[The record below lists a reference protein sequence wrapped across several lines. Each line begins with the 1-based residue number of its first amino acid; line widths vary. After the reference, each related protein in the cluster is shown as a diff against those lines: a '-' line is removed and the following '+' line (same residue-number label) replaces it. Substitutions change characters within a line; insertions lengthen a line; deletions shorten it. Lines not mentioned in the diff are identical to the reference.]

1 MIRVIHLLPHIRR
14 SGNGIVNAVV
24 DLAIEQAALGNDV
37 TICSAA
43 GDYAPLLR
51 SHGVNHLE
59 LPTEDWRNLRGFL
72 ALRRRLR
79 HLRKSPTDAI
89 VHSHTLGLLILA
101 VTTGRKRLVHTL
113 HNPWQRFAF
122 LARLVPARFIVL
134 SDRARRGVRAR
145 SASVVENGIVGSRRY
160 QVEDVV
166 PRELKRPALVTV
178 CGLYERKGVQD
189 LIAALELTRERWNL
203 YVVGEGPYRRVLES
217 QVRVASLERQVR
229 FVGFDEDPLTWVAGA
244 DAFALA
250 SHSEGGALVLTEA
263 RMLRRPVIF
272 TSVGDMPS
280 MMRDEAGIAVP
291 PGDAAAL
298 ATNLDRLSSSEEE
311 LFRAAAKSQRGL
323 EWYNVSRVA
332 RETLAVYTESQR

>member
-1 MIRVIHLLPHIRR
+1 M
-14 SGNGIVNAVV
+14 
-24 DLAIEQAALGNDV
+24 
-37 TICSAA
+37 
-43 GDYAPLLR
+43 
-51 SHGVNHLE
+51 
-59 LPTEDWRNLRGFL
+59 
-72 ALRRRLR
+72 
-79 HLRKSPTDAI
+79 
-89 VHSHTLGLLILA
+89 
-101 VTTGRKRLVHTL
+101 
-113 HNPWQRFAF
+113 
-122 LARLVPARFIVL
+122 
-134 SDRARRGVRAR
+134 
-145 SASVVENGIVGSRRY
+145 
-160 QVEDVV
+160 
-166 PRELKRPALVTV
+166 
-178 CGLYERKGVQD
+178 YERKGVQD